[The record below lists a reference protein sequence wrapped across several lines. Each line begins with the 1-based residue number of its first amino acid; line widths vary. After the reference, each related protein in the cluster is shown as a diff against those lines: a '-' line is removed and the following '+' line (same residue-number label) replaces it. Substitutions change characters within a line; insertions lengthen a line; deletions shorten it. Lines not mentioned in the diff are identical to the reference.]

1 MILRSI
7 DTTLDFD
14 IELAKSNTDE
24 NPVFYVQYAHARAC
38 SIFRNAVNERVN
50 VETKETQPALFN
62 KDELEKLIMDAD
74 LALLWNGADEKACAS
89 MKKLILKLEDYKSV
103 ILSAAK
109 YRAPYMICKYLQE
122 LSGAF
127 HQFYTFTRV
136 ITDDRTVTVSRLA
149 LVRSVATVIRSAL
162 NILAVNAPER
172 M

>member
-1 MILRSI
+1 
-7 DTTLDFD
+7 
-14 IELAKSNTDE
+14 
-24 NPVFYVQYAHARAC
+24 
-38 SIFRNAVNERVN
+38 
-50 VETKETQPALFN
+50 
-62 KDELEKLIMDAD
+62 
-74 LALLWNGADEKACAS
+74 
-89 MKKLILKLEDYKSV
+89 
-103 ILSAAK
+103 
-109 YRAPYMICKYLQE
+109 MICKYLQE